1 MTGFLCGWCSSS
13 SISQCLFNEE
23 CAADDIVTESSS
35 CPQPMIRSITP
46 SKGPPQGTT
55 KITISGGELGT
66 MFTDIINITV
76 ADLPCTM
83 IESTYIPGQEIA
95 CAITKAT
102 GNRTQEDV
110 DVIVYVRRS
119 DQAVLIAKGAYSFVN
134 PVVNTVIP
142 NFGPASGGTR
152 IRVMGRNL
160 DAGNTEQTIVHFLLS
175 DDGTGS
181 KLCIRPGRVVGKCI
195 VV

>member
-1 MTGFLCGWCSSS
+1 
-13 SISQCLFNEE
+13 
-23 CAADDIVTESSS
+23 
-35 CPQPMIRSITP
+35 MIHSITP
-46 SKGPPQGTT
+46 YKGPPQGTT
-55 KITISGGELGT
+55 KITISGSELGA
-66 MFTDIINITV
+66 MFTDIIKITV
-76 ADLPCTM
+76 ADLSCTT

-95 CAITKAT
+95 CVIAKGTR
-102 GNRTQEDV
+102 NRTEEDV

-119 DQAVLIAKGAYSFVN
+119 DRAVLIAKGAYSFVN
-134 PVVNTVIP
+134 PVVKSVIP

-181 KLCIRPGRVVGKCI
+181 KLFIRPGRIVGKCI